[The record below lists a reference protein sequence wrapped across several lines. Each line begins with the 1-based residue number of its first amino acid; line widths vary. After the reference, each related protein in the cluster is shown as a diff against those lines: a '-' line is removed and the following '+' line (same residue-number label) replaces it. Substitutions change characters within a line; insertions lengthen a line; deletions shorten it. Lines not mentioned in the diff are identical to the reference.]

1 MSLAPTVRT
10 GEEMTKTIAWLII
23 IGIFLCIAGIVGY
36 SRYLDNQEQKQMDR
50 IEQKIDQL
58 LKLR

>member
-1 MSLAPTVRT
+1 
-10 GEEMTKTIAWLII
+10 MTKTIAWLII